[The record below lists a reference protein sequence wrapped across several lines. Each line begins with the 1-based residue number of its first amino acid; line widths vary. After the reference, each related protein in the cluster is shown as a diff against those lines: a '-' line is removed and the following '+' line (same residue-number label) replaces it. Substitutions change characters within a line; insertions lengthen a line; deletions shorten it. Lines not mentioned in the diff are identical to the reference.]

1 MNIHVLRHAAYRI
14 DRMSLRERVLIFAST
29 LFALTFIWFEFA
41 MAPALDKGQSTI
53 KSIDSASERIQRVD
67 ATIRAQANA
76 LQLDASSPLSAQ
88 LDQARQR
95 AREVDALI
103 GAREMEIL
111 DPATMAQVLEDMLAN
126 QRGLRLLRA
135 RNLDAERL
143 LESDNDAPLY
153 RHTLRL
159 ELEGPYLALLDYL
172 EELEALPWRI
182 YWQGIEIDAK
192 DYPRNRVRIEISTL
206 SFVKDWIGV

>member
-1 MNIHVLRHAAYRI
+1 MIMHGLRHVAYRI
-14 DRMSLRERVLIFAST
+14 DSMSLRERVLVFASA
-29 LFALTFIWFEFA
+29 LFALTLVWFEFA
-41 MAPALDKGQSTI
+41 MAPALDKGQATI
-53 KSIDSASERIQRVD
+53 KSIESARERIQRVD

-76 LQLDASSPLSAQ
+76 LQLDISSPLSAQ

-103 GAREMEIL
+103 SAREMEIL

-159 ELEGPYLALLDYL
+159 ELEGPYLAVLDYL

-206 SFVKDWIGV
+206 SFVEDWIGV